1 MSAQINSQD
10 QENPQTHDP
19 NWEHVY
25 KKFLPQVFHF
35 FCYRVGNQI
44 LAEDLTSIA
53 FEKAWSGRHHFR
65 NDIGSFRQWLF
76 GIARNVMADHFRKE
90 KNEVQI
96 THDIP
101 DSTHNSPEIA
111 FQRNSDYLR
120 ISKLLSNLPDRE
132 RELVSLKYGAE
143 LTNRAIAELTGL
155 SETNVGTILYR
166 TVRKLRTEWE
176 AEE

>member
-1 MSAQINSQD
+1 MSAHNNSFDQD
-10 QENPQTHDP
+10 NPQTHDP

-25 KKFLPQVFHF
+25 KKTLPQVFHF
-35 FCYRVGNQI
+35 FCYHVGDQF
-44 LAEDLTSIA
+44 LAEDLTSLT
-53 FEKAWSGRHHFR
+53 FEKAWANRDRFRTEIGTFRH
-65 NDIGSFRQWLF
+65 WLF
-76 GIARNVMADHFRKE
+76 GIARNVMADHFRKQ

-96 THDIP
+96 PHDIQ
-101 DSTHNSPEIA
+101 DTTQNSPEIA
-111 FQRNSDYLR
+111 IQRNSDYLR

-132 RELVSLKYGAE
+132 RELISLKYGAE

-176 AEE
+176 AEG